1 MTTPGD
7 RPARPTGQD
16 VARIAGVS
24 QATVSLALSD
34 PTSTRVSAEVRAR
47 IVQIAQEL
55 GYRPQRAGRELRLG
69 TTDLLLLAV
78 PDVRSTFF
86 ARVLHGAQR
95 AADAAGAAVVLGSG
109 WSGDDLTE
117 AVADGRF
124 GGVILC
130 SPTDQI
136 MRSEVRGVPVVLLD
150 ADPHAA
156 PTTTGVIQLDV
167 AEGMR
172 QLVDHVRELGHVR
185 VGRLESAIPSHT
197 FRARQAAFDRAGGDL
212 DVVREPVDLTEGVTA
227 SAAAAGRLLDLAVPP
242 TAILCDDDVIAAGVY
257 HAARSRGLS
266 IPVDV
271 SVLGMDD
278 EPAAQ
283 LMDPPLTTIALPA
296 EALGAAGVHQV
307 LGTQGD
313 LDPLPTPSLVV
324 RGSAARHGSASA

>member
-1 MTTPGD
+1 
-7 RPARPTGQD
+7 
-16 VARIAGVS
+16 
-24 QATVSLALSD
+24 VSLALSD

-95 AADAAGAAVVLGSG
+95 AADRAGAAVVLGSG

-130 SPTDQI
+130 SPTDEI
-136 MRSEVRGVPVVLLD
+136 LRSEVRGVPVVLLD
-150 ADPHAA
+150 ADPRAVEPLA
-156 PTTTGVIQLDV
+156 MTSTGTTTGVIQLDV
-167 AEGMR
+167 AAGMH
-172 QLVDHVRELGHVR
+172 QLVAHVRAQGHER
-185 VGRLESAIPSHT
+185 VGRVESTIRSYT
-197 FRARQAAFDRAGGDL
+197 FRARQTAFDVAGRGL
-212 DVVREPVDLTEGVTA
+212 DVVRERVDLAEGVAA
-227 SAAAAGRLLDLAVPP
+227 SAAAAGRLLDLPRPP
-242 TAILCDDDVIAAGVY
+242 TAIICDDDVIAAGVY

-266 IPVDV
+266 IPDDV

-278 EPAAQ
+278 APAAQ
-283 LMDPPLTTIALPA
+283 LMDPPLTTIAFPA
-296 EALGAAGVHQV
+296 EALGAAGVHHV
-307 LGTQGD
+307 LSGRERHD
-313 LDPLPTPSLVV
+313 LAVPSLPAPSLIV
-324 RGSAARHGSASA
+324 RGSVVRRSGRDA